1 MINDATGKPYKA
13 LIPGENHHMD
23 IVEGPDGVWRGFAA
37 TVFDERA
44 RLGDR
49 ITEWLAA
56 NPRRTVTEIVVTQ
69 SSDCAYHC
77 LTITVLFSE
86 PG

>member
-1 MINDATGKPYKA
+1 MLHRGRASTCVFRSDVPFN
-13 LIPGENHHMD
+13 
-23 IVEGPDGVWRGFAA
+23 GVKVFAA

-49 ITEWLAA
+49 ITEWIAA